1 MVGRVTPVRAEIVL
15 HRRRVPTCRGLALTS
30 FRFNGSPAVQFRQLA
45 PEFAFTFSQFFWDV
59 DLGDNVQIAAFP

>member
-1 MVGRVTPVRAEIVL
+1 MACPDMS
-15 HRRRVPTCRGLALTS
+15 GLALPRT

-59 DLGDNVQIAAFP
+59 DLDDNIEVTAFP